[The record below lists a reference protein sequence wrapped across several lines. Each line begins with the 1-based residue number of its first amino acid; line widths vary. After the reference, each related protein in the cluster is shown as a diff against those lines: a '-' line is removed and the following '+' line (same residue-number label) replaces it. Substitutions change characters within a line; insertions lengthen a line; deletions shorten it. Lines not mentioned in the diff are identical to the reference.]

1 MSQTAAKAFKG
12 EEPAGPG
19 GVGCK
24 GETEVR
30 ARLHSGWQ
38 TAPRGVGRKKARSQK
53 AGTCHGHHRECQRE
67 LLQSWMSVRVW
78 GGHPLATFPWALADS
93 GADPQWHAWLS
104 QSTPEPQTQAGASQV
119 NSLAQNNWL
128 DNKHRQKNPEA
139 QQAYEVIYLSCFLGR
154 VLLQNLGL
162 AAGEERGL
170 EFQAIRKQEKER

>member
-1 MSQTAAKAFKG
+1 MLGYHRVHQSHRHKR
-12 EEPAGPG
+12 EP
-19 GVGCK
+19 
-24 GETEVR
+24 
-30 ARLHSGWQ
+30 
-38 TAPRGVGRKKARSQK
+38 
-53 AGTCHGHHRECQRE
+53 
-67 LLQSWMSVRVW
+67 
-78 GGHPLATFPWALADS
+78 
-93 GADPQWHAWLS
+93 
-104 QSTPEPQTQAGASQV
+104 QV